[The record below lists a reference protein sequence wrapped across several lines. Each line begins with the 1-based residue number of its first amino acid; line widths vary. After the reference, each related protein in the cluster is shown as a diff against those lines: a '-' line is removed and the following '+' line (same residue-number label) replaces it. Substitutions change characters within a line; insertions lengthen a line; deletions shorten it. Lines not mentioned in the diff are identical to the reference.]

1 MEPNGGVDPV
11 NGQVGG
17 GVGAVVVVVEVGLG
31 LWTAS
36 GCDAEDAV
44 QALITRPAKPA
55 AARAP
60 EANEGRARRR
70 G

>member
-1 MEPNGGVDPV
+1 MEPNGAAAPV

-17 GVGAVVVVVEVGLG
+17 GVAVVVVVEVGLG
-31 LWTAS
+31 LWIAS
-36 GCDAEDAV
+36 GCDAEEAV
-44 QALITRPAKPA
+44 QALSTRPAKPA

-60 EANEGRARRR
+60 EAREGHARRR